1 MEFVSDSEGTLYTV
15 LLQYIPIITESTD
28 SSKTILSM
36 LLNNKLKTAG
46 ISLIKMISDKVLF
59 LIIHKTANIT
69 EVGNCCINTREF
81 CIKCA
86 TCTVQ
91 IDKSIFQ
98 CKDTDILATKDC
110 TSCFVS
116 MENYYTLENKTC
128 KLNRSFKRYFML
140 HFSISSLN

>member
-15 LLQYIPIITESTD
+15 LLQDIPIITESID

-36 LLNNKLKTAG
+36 LLSNKLKTAG
-46 ISLIKMISDKVLF
+46 ISLIKMISEKVLF

-69 EVGNCCINTREF
+69 KVRNCCINTTRDF

-91 IDKSIFQ
+91 IEKSIFQ
-98 CKDTDILATKDC
+98 CKDTDILATKDS

-116 MENYYTLENKTC
+116 MENY
-128 KLNRSFKRYFML
+128 
-140 HFSISSLN
+140 